1 MKQSMRTALTLSFFL
16 VFPVM
21 PALLYSGVAVAQ
33 LEEVVVTARARE
45 ESLDDVPA
53 SITAFTNTDI
63 ENMGVQRA
71 EDFISQTPG
80 VTLVNTVEVGDT
92 QLSIRGLN
100 GARDAETNFALIIDG
115 ILYTNPSAFN
125 REYSNL
131 SQIEVL
137 KGPQGALYGRS
148 AAAGAVIISTQRPQD
163 ETELRV
169 RVTGA
174 EYGTWSGRAYM
185 AGSLGDTVYASV
197 DIDGR
202 TTDGY
207 LKNTYLNKNVVNDF
221 ESTSATARVIFEP
234 SESTTVDVKLRHGQV
249 DAASIAFNAAFA
261 LPLLADIFGIPDFYI
276 DVNEHQFVFTPNVD
290 PENKQETT
298 EFSIKLDQE
307 MDWGTLTAWALLS
320 DQEQH
325 FLADGT
331 SGAFGFY
338 FGEQSCVDSLIA
350 TVGFP
355 MQSPTFNFYDPTA
368 ENPFAG
374 VLLPPYSPSTCDGY
388 QYQERNQKDLS
399 FQVQLTS
406 PGDQRLR
413 WQAGAYYLDL
423 ERRVGVAQLLDDGR
437 PSGQLPR
444 SFVNP
449 LTDAL
454 VLDDFDTSVWALFG
468 SVNFDITDNI
478 ELSFALR
485 YDREDRKVT
494 NAVPTPSQQT
504 TTRINYCQQ
513 INPGVGC
520 TLNGQPL
527 NGSPLNPAFV
537 TDFTTGAVT
546 DSLGSRSKTFSHT
559 QPKLSLTWDATDRL
573 TLFGSWGI
581 GFKSGGFNN
590 LGATEI
596 IQFFLVDPGQ
606 AFGTELVA
614 PPEIFDEEVS
624 SAFELGFRWKSD
636 GGGLSLNGAVFQTD
650 VDDMQ
655 FFEFFVGSFGLLR
668 VVENID
674 EVSISGY
681 ELDVAARLTDHLS
694 FLAGYSKINGEIE
707 AFAVRPNTVGND
719 VPNAPEYTFNAAL
732 QFDADVTSNW
742 TFSTRLEYAY
752 QGPTWYNTVQDK
764 TVPATL
770 FGGLPAA
777 FDRSQV
783 AGYGLTNLRVGFSS
797 EHWRI
802 TAFAQ
807 NLLDESYLAEVITA
821 AEFGGS
827 FVHPGMARMAGM
839 EVEYRF

>member
-1 MKQSMRTALTLSFFL
+1 MINHTRVNNMLALLL
-16 VFPVM
+16 LAPAA
-21 PALLYSGVAVAQ
+21 PALLYSESAAAQ

-45 ESLDDVPA
+45 ESLQDVPA
-53 SITAFTNTDI
+53 SITAFTENDI

-71 EDFISQTPG
+71 EDFIYQTPG

-115 ILYTNPSAFN
+115 VLYTNPSAFN

-148 AAAGAVIISTQRPQD
+148 AAAGAVIINTQRPTD
-163 ETELRV
+163 ETEFRA
-169 RVTGA
+169 RITGA
-174 EYGTWSGRAYM
+174 DYGTYSARAYL
-185 AGSLGDTVYASV
+185 AGSLGDSIYASLDV
-197 DIDGR
+197 DGR
-202 TTDGY
+202 ETDGY
-207 LKNTYLNKNVVNDF
+207 LTNTFLNKDVVNNF

-234 SESTTVDVKLRHGQV
+234 SDATSIDMKLRYGQV

-261 LPLLADIFGIPDFYI
+261 LPLFADLFGVPDFYI
-276 DVNEHQFVFTPNVD
+276 DVNDHQFVFTPNVD
-290 PENKQETT
+290 PDNEQETT
-298 EFSIKLDQE
+298 EFSVKLDHD
-307 MDWGTLTAWALLS
+307 MDWATLTAWMLYS
-320 DQEQH
+320 DQDQY

-338 FGEQSCVDSLIA
+338 FGEQSCVDSLLA

-355 MQSPTFNFYDPTA
+355 MQSPTFNFYPTA
-368 ENPFAG
+368 F
-374 VLLPPYSPSTCDGY
+374 LLPPYSPTTCDGY
-388 QYQERNQKDLS
+388 QYQERNQQDLS

-406 PGDQRLR
+406 PGDQSLR
-413 WQAGAYYLDL
+413 WQAGAYFLDL

-437 PSGQLPR
+437 PDGQLPR

-468 SVNFDITDNI
+468 SINYDLTERV
-478 ELSFALR
+478 EVSLALR
-485 YDREDRKVT
+485 YDREKRKVT

-504 TTRINYCQQ
+504 STRIDYCQI
-513 INPGVGC
+513 INPGGGC
-520 TLNGQPL
+520 SLNGSPIV
-527 NGSPLNPAFV
+527 GSPLNPAFV
-537 TDFTTGAVT
+537 ADFATGALR
-546 DSLGSRSKTFSHT
+546 DSLDPRQQTFSHT
-559 QPKLSLTWDATDRL
+559 QPKLSVTWDVTDQL

-590 LGATEI
+590 LGARET

-606 AFGTELVA
+606 AFGTQLVA
-614 PPEIFDEEVS
+614 PPDIFDEEVS
-624 SAFELGFRWKSD
+624 SAFELGFRWNTA
-636 GGGLSLNGAVFQTD
+636 GGRLNLNGAVFQTD
-650 VDDMQ
+650 VDNMQ
-655 FFEFFVGSFGLLR
+655 FFEFFVGPFGLLR

-674 EVSISGY
+674 KVSIDGF
-681 ELDVAARLTDHLS
+681 ELDMAAQVTDSLS
-694 FLAGYSKINGEIE
+694 FLAGYSRINGKIKD
-707 AFAVRPNTVGND
+707 FAIRPNTVGND
-719 VPNAPEYTFNAAL
+719 IPNAPEYTLNAAIQFNA
-732 QFDADVTSNW
+732 DITSNW
-742 TFSTRLEYAY
+742 GFDARVEYAY
-752 QGPTWYNTVQDK
+752 QGPTWYNTVQDL

-770 FGGLPAA
+770 FGGVGAS

-783 AGYGLTNLRVGFSS
+783 DGYGLTNVRVGFSS
-797 EHWRI
+797 EHWRV

-807 NLLDESYLAEVITA
+807 NLFDERYLAEVITA

-827 FVHPGMARMAGM
+827 FVHPGMARMAGL
-839 EVEYRF
+839 ELEYRY